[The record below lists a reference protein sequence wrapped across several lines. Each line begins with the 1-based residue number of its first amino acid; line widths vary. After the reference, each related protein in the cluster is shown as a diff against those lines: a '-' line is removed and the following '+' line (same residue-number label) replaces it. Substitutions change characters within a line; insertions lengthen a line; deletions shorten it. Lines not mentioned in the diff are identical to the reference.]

1 MCSVK
6 RSLKAV
12 VAVDS
17 EGMVGKG
24 LKGTIVERD
33 PEGMV
38 CKRGLEET
46 IARRDSREKVQS
58 LY

>member
-1 MCSVK
+1 MCSVR

-38 CKRGLEET
+38 GKRGLEET
-46 IARRDSREKVQS
+46 IARRDSREKVR
-58 LY
+58 